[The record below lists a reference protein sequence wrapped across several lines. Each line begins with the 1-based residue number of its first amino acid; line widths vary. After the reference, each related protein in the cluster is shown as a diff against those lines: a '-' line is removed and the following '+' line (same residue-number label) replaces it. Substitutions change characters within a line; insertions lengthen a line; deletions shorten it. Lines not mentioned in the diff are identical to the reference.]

1 MTRTAKL
8 LAGAAFAAF
17 AGTALPT
24 QAATII
30 QDGNFDVPPAVNP
43 FAEYFSGAVFGGLTN
58 NVWSVSGNSID
69 LVGNYWVAPTA
80 GGGSVDLNGGDAGG
94 LSQAFTLGSGGTYQ
108 LSFYLS
114 GNPDGGDPLKSLAV
128 SVGDVSSQIYTF
140 TTGANSRGDMQYILE
155 TLTFHA
161 DAGANVLSF
170 LSQNTNSP
178 FGAVIGGISIASVPE
193 PATWMMLI
201 LGFGL
206 TGSLLRKNRGTGLI
220 AA

>member
-43 FAEYFSGAVFGGLTN
+43 FAEYFGGAVFGGLTN
-58 NVWSVSGNSID
+58 DVWSVSGNSID
-69 LVGNYWVAPTA
+69 LVGNYWAAPTV
-80 GGGSVDLNGGDAGG
+80 GGGSVDLNGGDTGG
-94 LSQAFTLGSGGTYQ
+94 ISQAFAVGAGTYQ

-114 GNPDGGDPLKSLAV
+114 GNPDGGLGTKTV
-128 SVGDVSSQIYTF
+128 EVKVGDQDMMVPYTI
-140 TTGANSRGDMQYILE
+140 TAANSLSDMNYTLESIIFHSSGGGDI
-155 TLTFHA
+155 
-161 DAGANVLSF
+161 LSF
-170 LSQNTNSP
+170 LSQDAGH

-206 TGSLLRKNRGTGLI
+206 TGSLLRKNRGKSIGLI
-220 AA
+220 PA